1 MTVENA
7 LVRITTSTSSGSG
20 FIVTD
25 DGLIVTSAHVVG
37 QDLSV
42 IVRVVNDRASSLA
55 LGHRGWVLGRDETTD
70 LAVIKIYSRL
80 PFQPMELGNA
90 NSIHEG
96 DEVIALG
103 FPLGNV
109 FRQDYMVTGGIVSSR
124 RTYDGVEMLQTDGA
138 IDPSNS
144 GGPLLNINGQVIGVN
159 TSKLTEHQG
168 ISFAVSI
175 AEVRKKVDFS
185 ASGGDWESRV
195 LFKQASIVEDSL
207 VQRRE
212 ASHLFNHE
220 VNPDLKESQ
229 KNIDHFQQE
238 LDIRRKDGDRHSEST
253 FLFYIG
259 GQYLQIKAYH
269 LAIHYFQQELDIYR
283 ELGGYLRNREAG
295 ALGRIAQSYDKLG
308 EYHEAI
314 DFLQRALPIHQEM
327 RNCEGEAKSLFRIGV
342 SYRKL
347 GEYREALD
355 SFQQARDVFRRGE
368 YGSGRGIGEIDCHA
382 SEARSLNNIGV
393 SYNDLERYREALNSF
408 QQALPIYREIGDR
421 EGEAKCLN
429 NIGVSYDKLK
439 EYREARDFHQQKL
452 AIYRELSRANE
463 GRADASKNDEDALN
477 SIGISNEKLEVSLD
491 GERLIVSTYL
501 DNIAAWQEIGGHR
514 DFGAHLLYQTG
525 ISYHKLEE
533 YPDALHYYQQ
543 ALAIFQEISDR
554 AHEVITLQR
563 IGVIYFRLKDYRE
576 ALNSFQ
582 QALAIFQE
590 VGLGHRDSQAR
601 SLFNIGVSYE
611 KLEDCPEALDFLRQ
625 ALAIYRELG
634 RRPEYEAA
642 SLFRIGLSY
651 NNLGEEDKA
660 LNSLQQALAI
670 YQKIGD
676 QEAEAEVLK
685 EINDLEGHL

>member
-1 MTVENA
+1 MTIVKSVENA

-25 DGLIVTSAHVVG
+25 DGLIVTSAHAVG
-37 QDLSV
+37 QELSV
-42 IVRVVNDRASSLA
+42 IVRVVNDRSWV

-124 RTYDGVEMLQTDGA
+124 RTYDGVEMLQTEGA

-327 RNCEGEAKSLFRIGV
+327 RNREGEAKSLFRIGV

-408 QQALPIYREIGDR
+408 QQALHIYREIGDR

-429 NIGVSYDKLK
+429 NIGVSYDELE
-439 EYREARDFHQQKL
+439 EYPEARDFHQ
-452 AIYRELSRANE
+452 
-463 GRADASKNDEDALN
+463 
-477 SIGISNEKLEVSLD
+477 
-491 GERLIVSTYL
+491 
-501 DNIAAWQEIGGHR
+501 
-514 DFGAHLLYQTG
+514 
-525 ISYHKLEE
+525 
-533 YPDALHYYQQ
+533 
-543 ALAIFQEISDR
+543 
-554 AHEVITLQR
+554 
-563 IGVIYFRLKDYRE
+563 
-576 ALNSFQ
+576 
-582 QALAIFQE
+582 
-590 VGLGHRDSQAR
+590 
-601 SLFNIGVSYE
+601 
-611 KLEDCPEALDFLRQ
+611 
-625 ALAIYRELG
+625 
-634 RRPEYEAA
+634 
-642 SLFRIGLSY
+642 
-651 NNLGEEDKA
+651 
-660 LNSLQQALAI
+660 
-670 YQKIGD
+670 
-676 QEAEAEVLK
+676 
-685 EINDLEGHL
+685 